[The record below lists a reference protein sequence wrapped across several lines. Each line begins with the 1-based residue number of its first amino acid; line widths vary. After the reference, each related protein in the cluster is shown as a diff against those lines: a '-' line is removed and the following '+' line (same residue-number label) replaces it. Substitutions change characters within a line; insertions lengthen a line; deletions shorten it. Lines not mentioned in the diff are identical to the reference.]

1 MRILRRRLPSAL
13 ATGVCAALALA
24 APAGASAPLDSDQL
38 IKDGVSRGDV
48 TISLRDGFA
57 PLLNMEG
64 GPLGTLSLGG
74 PSVNMTSFPAINGPG
89 GAMYLAYN
97 SGWREGWGHVYASEL
112 ASRPPDCGHPCT
124 EGNGGA
130 PAGHETMYRSDG
142 SRVAYYVRPKPIP
155 CGLLYKNT
163 NSTDACGGSGS
174 QFRNYGAYEGP
185 SGNRAYQTERPDS
198 DRHHQNI
205 VWTPVRRE
213 DRSRVAG
220 GGISKAF
227 VSDGDVFYRSNVES
241 LTIEACNPSN
251 DCPADPPNYYSQ
263 TTSGLVGRVT
273 YIYGYTWSASAG
285 RQYGWMVHSHQLGST
300 SNPRVFHV
308 QSYP

>member
-163 NSTDACGGSGS
+163 KARTPAVDPVANSATTAPTRARAGTGRTRPNGRTATATTRTSSGRRCGERIAAGSRAAGS
-174 QFRNYGAYEGP
+174 PRHSSATAMSSTEAT
-185 SGNRAYQTERPDS
+185 SRA
-198 DRHHQNI
+198 
-205 VWTPVRRE
+205 
-213 DRSRVAG
+213 
-220 GGISKAF
+220 
-227 VSDGDVFYRSNVES
+227 
-241 LTIEACNPSN
+241 
-251 DCPADPPNYYSQ
+251 
-263 TTSGLVGRVT
+263 
-273 YIYGYTWSASAG
+273 
-285 RQYGWMVHSHQLGST
+285 
-300 SNPRVFHV
+300 
-308 QSYP
+308 